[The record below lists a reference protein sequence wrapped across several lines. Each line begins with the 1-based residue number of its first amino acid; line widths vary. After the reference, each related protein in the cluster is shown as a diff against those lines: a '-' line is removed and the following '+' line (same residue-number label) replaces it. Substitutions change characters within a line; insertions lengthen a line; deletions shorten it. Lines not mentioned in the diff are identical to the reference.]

1 MALRVLTDVEKQ
13 ELKSN
18 SLFLEKCQW
27 AIRDYA
33 SYWAIHDG
41 SGLDATGRI
50 KWAKDRLKA
59 VDITLNDT
67 NDPAIALKFCKLAK
81 GMQFNLAAS
90 PDTAAN
96 IIAAMV
102 AGNKF
107 EELTSMY
114 FDMLGESVNFS
125 ISGN

>member
-33 SYWAIHDG
+33 SYWAIHSGDG
-41 SGLDATGRI
+41 LNDTQRI

-67 NDPAIALKFCKLAK
+67 NDPSIALKFCKLAK